1 MRKLTNLLNIIWNS
15 IIHPT
20 HISMLIRSL
29 SGSLYKA
36 SSDEVHL
43 SATMEWL
50 KKSQDTTNDGSC
62 AGIYTFKK
70 GWTGPYP
77 ETTGYII
84 ETFLDYFELVN
95 DKEYFDRAERM
106 ADWEIS
112 MQLPSGA
119 IRGGVG
125 INEYPIIFNTGQVIL
140 GWMALY
146 NTIKKS
152 KYLDAAIKAAN
163 WLISVQDTDGK
174 WIQHTYNERPH
185 AYNSRTAWA
194 LMEVDKAVD
203 NSKFHTAATK
213 NIEWILSITEPNT
226 WIDFME
232 FKQGEEPFTHTIAYT
247 LRGLLE
253 CSYYLNGEI
262 KDEIIG
268 VVVSASKNII
278 NAYLSFKRFN
288 KSHKRFM
295 PGSFDS
301 KWNYMGQYS
310 CLTGNAQLA
319 IIWMKLSQIFGDPYY
334 LEIASEMIEQLK
346 TTQSLNSK
354 NEGIR
359 GGIAG
364 SYPIWGDYVS
374 FGYPN
379 WASKFFA
386 DAIILKMNYH
396 GTESRSI
403 KSQA

>member
-1 MRKLTNLLNIIWNS
+1 MQMGELSKLLNIISNS

-20 HISMLIRSL
+20 HISMLLRSL
-29 SGSLYKA
+29 SGSLYTA
-36 SSDEVHL
+36 TSDIDHL
-43 SATMEWL
+43 AATMDWL
-50 KKSQDTTNDGSC
+50 KKSQDTTEDGSC
-62 AGIYTFKK
+62 AGVYTFEK
-70 GWTGPYP
+70 GWSGPYP

-95 DKEYFDRAERM
+95 DQEYFVRAKRM
-106 ADWEIS
+106 ADWEID
-112 MQLPSGA
+112 MQLSSGA
-119 IRGGVG
+119 VRGGIG

-146 NTIKKS
+146 NMIKED
-152 KYLDAAIKAAN
+152 KYLDASIKASQ
-163 WLISVQDTDGK
+163 WLITVQESDGK
-174 WIQHTYNERPH
+174 WNQHTFNNRPH

-194 LMEVDKAVD
+194 LLEVDKAVD
-203 NSKFHTAATK
+203 HNKFYKAAIKKVEWVLTRTNS
-213 NIEWILSITEPNT
+213 NG

-232 FKQGEEPFTHTIAYT
+232 FEEGKEPFTHTIAYT

-253 CSYYLNGEI
+253 CSHYVNKEI
-262 KDEIIG
+262 KNEIIG
-268 VVVSASKNII
+268 AVLAASKNII
-278 NAYLSFKRFN
+278 NAYESLKQFN

-295 PGSFDS
+295 PGSFDNNWDF
-301 KWNYMGQYS
+301 KINYS

-319 IIWMKLSQIFGDPYY
+319 IIWMKLSQITGDPYY
-334 LEIASEMIEQLK
+334 HEIAMELVEQLK
-346 TTQSLNSK
+346 TTQSLKSN

-386 DAIILKMNYH
+386 DAIILKM
-396 GTESRSI
+396 SI
-403 KSQA
+403 ISEAKK